1 MKKEIINER
10 KKRDAIQPTICI
22 SLTLI
27 VITFFGLFDIR
38 KYGAEIE
45 TVIFWIVRVFCIILI
60 PLFVYLLIYFA
71 KQLFYSE
78 VIFKVSKEGIYVKI
92 SNKHIYNV
100 KYEDI
105 EKVTVKQYPN
115 GPYVLFIFLKNPSMY
130 LDNEQMERM
139 AKARQT
145 IPEAGDIAINDLLIK
160 ENKIVVLDLINFYL
174 EQYK

>member
-1 MKKEIINER
+1 MVVFFI
-10 KKRDAIQPTICI
+10 
-22 SLTLI
+22 L
-27 VITFFGLFDIR
+27 TFFKNHFF
-38 KYGAEIE
+38 
-45 TVIFWIVRVFCIILI
+45 TIII
-60 PLFVYLLIYFA
+60 
-71 KQLFYSE
+71 
-78 VIFKVSKEGIYVKI
+78 KI